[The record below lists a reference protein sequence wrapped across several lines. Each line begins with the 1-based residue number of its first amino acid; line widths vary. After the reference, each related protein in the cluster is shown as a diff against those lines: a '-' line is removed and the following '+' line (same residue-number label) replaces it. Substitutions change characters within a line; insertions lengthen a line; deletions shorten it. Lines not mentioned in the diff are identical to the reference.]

1 MRQGTREDYENRI
14 LRVQLYIQN
23 HLDNELSLDELANVA
38 CFSPFH
44 FHRIFRGMVG
54 ESVKEYVRRNR
65 LKRAAM
71 ELVYSR
77 RPVTQIAFDSGYETH
92 ESFTRAFRGMF
103 DVPPKKFREN
113 HKIEF
118 NQLSGARESKFETL
132 ITQTGDDSMKEKT
145 EVKIEKFP
153 AKTVAFVRHVGPY
166 NQCHAAWQKLCSN
179 KGVASL
185 LGRDSLFIGICYDDP
200 DDTDA
205 DKIRYDACVQVGDDF
220 SPNDGIAKQQ
230 IEGGDFAVMIHKGS
244 YDNLHLSYKWLY
256 GQWLPSSGREPKYG
270 PSLEIYRNSP
280 DNTPPE
286 ELITDICIPLK

>member
-71 ELVYSR
+71 ELEYSK
-77 RPVTQIAFDSGYETH
+77 RPVTQIAFDAGYETH
-92 ESFTRAFRGMF
+92 ESFTRAFRGMYN
-103 DVPPKKFREN
+103 VPPKKFREN
-113 HKIEF
+113 HQNGS
-118 NQLSGARESKFETL
+118 NQIRGARDGKFETL
-132 ITQTGDDSMKEKT
+132 ITRTGDESMKEAI

-153 AKTVAFVRHVGPY
+153 ARTVASVRHIGPY
-166 NQCHAAWQKLCSN
+166 NQCQGAWQKLCSN
-179 KGVASL
+179 KAVAALIRPDIPS
-185 LGRDSLFIGICYDDP
+185 IGICYDDP
-200 DDTDA
+200 DSTDP
-205 DKIRYDACVQVGDDF
+205 DKIRYDACIQVGDDF
-220 SPNDGIAKQQ
+220 TPDNGITKQQ
-230 IEGGDFAVMIHKGS
+230 IEAGDFAVMTHKGS
-244 YDNLHLSYKWLY
+244 YDTLNKSYKWLY

-270 PSLEIYRNSP
+270 PSLEFYRNCS